1 MALDGVS
8 LHLIK
13 KELEQKLL
21 DAKVDKIHQP
31 SREELIFVMRG
42 REGTFRLLV
51 SARANC
57 PRIHITAKS
66 FENPAQ
72 PPMLCMLLRK
82 KLTGARLRAVR
93 QLGLDRVLMLDFEG
107 FDELGDLRTLT
118 LNVEIMGRC
127 SNSVLTEESG
137 RIVDALKRVDGAMSS
152 MRMILP
158 GLKYSLPPQ
167 QDKLNLLESST
178 EDVIE
183 RIKTHSAE
191 PLNKAILASLQ
202 GLSPIICRELA
213 WRACGQTDAIA
224 DRLPEGIWISLAAQL
239 DELRRVL
246 AEADGCPVMISDNN
260 GRPVDLAMMAVEQYG
275 EGARVRSFDSF
286 GELLDSFYY
295 ERDNAEHI
303 RVNANDLLR
312 VLSSASDRIVRK
324 LTIQRK
330 ELEKAREREQLRLFG
345 DLVNANIYRL
355 EKGQCFCEVENYYS
369 PDMELVRISLDP
381 MLTPAQNAQAYYR
394 EYRKAQTAEE
404 HLVPL
409 IEQGEAEL
417 AYIDEVFDALSRAST
432 KGEVAEIRA
441 ELIEEGYIR
450 RQKQGSK
457 KQNTTLPPLR
467 FVSDDGFD
475 ILVGRNNRQNDKL
488 SLRQAAKSDIW
499 LHACKM
505 PGSHVIISAEGG
517 TVPNSTIE
525 QAAIIAACHSK
536 GREAGTV
543 AVDFTFARHVY
554 KLPGAKPG
562 MVNYTNQQTVY
573 VHPDRELT
581 ERLRRK
587 DD

>member
-1 MALDGVS
+1 MALDGLS

-13 KELEQKLL
+13 KELQQKLL
-21 DAKVDKIHQP
+21 DAKVDKIQQP
-31 SREELIFVMRG
+31 SREELVFVMRG
-42 REGTFRLLV
+42 REGTYRLLV

-57 PRIHITAKS
+57 PRIHITQKS

-107 FDELGDLRTLT
+107 YDELGDLRTLT

-127 SNSVLTEESG
+127 SNAVLTEESG

-152 MRMILP
+152 MRMLLP
-158 GLKYSLPPQ
+158 GLNYTLPPQ
-167 QDKLNLLESST
+167 QDKLNILENGD
-178 EDVIE
+178 EEIIA
-183 RIKTHSAE
+183 RIKTHSAQ
-191 PLNKAILASLQ
+191 PLHKAILASLQ
-202 GLSPIICRELA
+202 GFSPIICRELA
-213 WRACGQTDAIA
+213 WRACGQADAIP
-224 DRLPEGIWISLAAQL
+224 DRLPDSLWEQLAGQMSSLRTLLSEGAG
-239 DELRRVL
+239 EPTMV
-246 AEADGCPVMISDNN
+246 SDAN
-260 GRPVDLAMMAVEQYG
+260 GRPVDIALLQVRQYG
-275 EGARVRSFDSF
+275 EGARVRPFASF

-303 RVNANDLLR
+303 RVDANDLLR
-312 VLSSASDRIVRK
+312 VLSSASDRIARK
-324 LTIQRK
+324 LTLQRK
-330 ELEKAREREQLRLFG
+330 ELEQAREREQLRLYG
-345 DLVNANIYRL
+345 DLINANIYRL
-355 EKGQCFCEVENYYS
+355 EKGACFCELENYYS
-369 PDMELVRISLDP
+369 ETLEPVRISLDP

-409 IEQGEAEL
+409 IAQGEAEL
-417 AYIDEVFDALSRAST
+417 AYVDEVFDALSRATT

-441 ELIEEGYIR
+441 ELTDEGYIR
-450 RQKQGSK
+450 RQKQGGK

-467 FVSDDGFD
+467 YRSEDGFE

-488 SLRQAAKSDIW
+488 TLRQAAKTDIW

-505 PGSHVIISAEGG
+505 PGSHVIICAQGES
-517 TVPNSTIE
+517 VPNRTVE
-525 QAAIIAACHSK
+525 QAAIIAALHSK

-543 AVDFTFARHVY
+543 PVDFTFAKYVY

-562 MVNYTNQQTVY
+562 MVRYTDQQTVY
-573 VHPDRELT
+573 VHPDRELA
-581 ERLRRK
+581 ERLRVK
-587 DD
+587 E